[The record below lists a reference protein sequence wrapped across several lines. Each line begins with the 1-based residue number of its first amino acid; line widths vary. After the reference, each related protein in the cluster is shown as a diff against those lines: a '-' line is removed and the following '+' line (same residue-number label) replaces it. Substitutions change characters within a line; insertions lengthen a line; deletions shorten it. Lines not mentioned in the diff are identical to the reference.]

1 MKILLQ
7 KEQLH
12 TALLATERITGK
24 NLSLP
29 VLRCVLLVA
38 EKKELVVRATN
49 LDLGIEVHIPADVSE
64 EGTVAVPADTF
75 VTLLSTLSY
84 EGPLTLSVVED
95 SVVLTTPKS
104 TTRIATLSHEDF
116 PRLPKIS
123 ENNLF
128 TIQAKDFVTG
138 LKSVWWS
145 ASVSSI
151 KPELSSAYLYPEGEH
166 LVCVATDS
174 FRLAEKKV
182 NISKIEKLET
192 LLIPL
197 KNVTE
202 IIRHLENYSGDVSVF
217 GDVNQIGFMLG
228 NVYITS
234 RAVDG
239 VFPDYKQIIPKAFET
254 EMTLLKQDLGDALKH
269 VKIFSGQFNKLMVM
283 IDHTK
288 KQCVVQTQNAE
299 SGESSISLDVA
310 VTGPDIQMS
319 FNYAYILD
327 ALQSIA
333 TDSVT
338 LQFAGVGKP
347 TQLRSVGDQSF
358 VYIVMP
364 MNR

>member
-7 KEQLH
+7 KEHLYN
-12 TALLATERITGK
+12 ALVATERVTGK

-29 VLRCVLLVA
+29 VLRCVLLIA

-49 LDLGIEVHIPADVSE
+49 LDIGVEVRVPADVSE
-64 EGTVAVPADTF
+64 EGTVAVPADTLF
-75 VTLLSTLSY
+75 TLLSTLSY
-84 EGPLTLSVVED
+84 EGPLTLSLVD
-95 SVVLTTPKS
+95 GSIVLSTPKS
-104 TTRIATLSHEDF
+104 TTRVATLSHEDF

-123 ENNLF
+123 DNHLF

-151 KPELSSAYLYPEGEH
+151 KPELSSIYLYQNGEH

-174 FRLAEKKV
+174 FRLAEKKIK
-182 NISKIEKLET
+182 ISKTEKLDS

-197 KNVTE
+197 KNVVE
-202 IIRHLENYSGDVSVF
+202 IIRHLENFSGDISVY
-217 GDVNQIGFMLG
+217 GDVHQIGFTLG
-228 NVYITS
+228 NTYITS
-234 RAVDG
+234 RVVDG
-239 VFPDYKQIIPKAFET
+239 VFPDYKQIIPKTFET
-254 EMTLLKQDLGDALKH
+254 EMTLLKQDLADALKH
-269 VKIFSGQFNKLMVM
+269 VRIFSGQFNKLLVS
-283 IDHTK
+283 INHTK
-288 KQCVVQTQNAE
+288 KQCVVQTTNPE
-299 SGESSISLDVA
+299 SGESSVSLDA
-310 VTGPDIQMS
+310 AITGPDITMS

-327 ALQSIA
+327 ALQTVA

-347 TQLRSVGDQSF
+347 TQIRSVGDQSF
-358 VYIVMP
+358 LYIVMP

>member
-1 MKILLQ
+1 MKVVLQ
-7 KEQLH
+7 KEHLYN
-12 TALLATERITGK
+12 ALAATERITGK

-38 EKKELVVRATN
+38 EKKELIIRATN
-49 LDLGIEVHIPADVSE
+49 LDLGIEVRVAADVSE

-75 VTLLSTLSY
+75 FTLLSTLSY
-84 EGPLTLSVVED
+84 EGPLTLSVIEGFMMI
-95 SVVLTTPKS
+95 STPKS
-104 TTRIATLSHEDF
+104 TTRVALMSHEDF

-123 ENNLF
+123 DQNLF
-128 TIQAKDFVTG
+128 SIQAKDFVSG
-138 LKSVWWS
+138 LRSVWWS

-151 KPELSSAYLYPEGEH
+151 KPELSSVYIYANGEH
-166 LVCVATDS
+166 LLCVATDS

-182 NISKIEKLET
+182 NISKIGKLDT

-202 IIRHLENYSGDVSVF
+202 IIRHLENFSGEVVVY
-217 GDVNQIGFMLG
+217 GDVNQVGFTLG

-239 VFPDYKQIIPKAFET
+239 VFPDYKQIIPKTFET
-254 EMTLLKQDLGDALKH
+254 EVTLLKQDLADALKH
-269 VKIFSGQFNKLMVM
+269 VRIFSGQFNKLSVN
-283 IDHTK
+283 IDHAK
-288 KQCVVQTQNAE
+288 KQCVVETTNPE
-299 SGESSISLDVA
+299 SGESSVSLDCA
-310 VTGPDIQMS
+310 ITGPDIQMS

-327 ALQSIA
+327 ALQTVQ

-347 TQLRSVGDQSF
+347 TQMRSVGDQSF
-358 VYIVMP
+358 IYIVMP